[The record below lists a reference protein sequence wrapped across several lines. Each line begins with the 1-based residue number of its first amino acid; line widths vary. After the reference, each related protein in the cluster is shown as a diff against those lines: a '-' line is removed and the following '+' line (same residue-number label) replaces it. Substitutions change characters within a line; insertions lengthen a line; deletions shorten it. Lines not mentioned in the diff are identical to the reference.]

1 MPDDHRQ
8 LARRC
13 YRGNVLPPPRGD
25 TLEERAKRTRGAS
38 RSPRGFDEHSSS
50 LTAPLFGDPA
60 MIGGTFTR
68 LANARIHAKIANQLL
83 WFRDTEGVSHSPR
96 ATK

>member
-50 LTAPLFGDPA
+50 LTASLFGDPA

-68 LANARIHAKIANQLL
+68 LANARIQAKIANQLQWL
-83 WFRDTEGVSHSPR
+83 PEPTDVSDSRRDTI
-96 ATK
+96 